1 MPRQII
7 MHFPARSKARRSISL
22 KTGFVDLHDRF
33 QRVLKLFFAADYVY
47 LRYSMI
53 YESSH
58 SPGLRLVGKCGLFL
72 LV

>member
-53 YESSH
+53 YESSQD
-58 SPGLRLVGKCGLFL
+58 
-72 LV
+72 